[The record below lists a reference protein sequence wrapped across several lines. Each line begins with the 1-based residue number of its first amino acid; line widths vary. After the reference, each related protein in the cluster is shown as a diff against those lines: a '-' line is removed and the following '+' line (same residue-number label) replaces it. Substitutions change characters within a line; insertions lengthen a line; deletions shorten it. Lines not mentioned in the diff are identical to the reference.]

1 MAADALE
8 TAFREDWG
16 RLLALLVAQFRRLD
30 LAEDGLADAFAAA
43 AEQWR
48 SHGQP
53 ANPGAWLLTAARRK
67 IIDRLRAEAVAVRK
81 EPLLIV
87 DAELQAEARRVMFD
101 PGGQVSDER
110 LRLIFLC
117 SHPSLARESATALTL
132 RLVLGVSTA
141 DIARLFLVPETTM
154 AARLTRA
161 KRKLVVAGVRFAVPE
176 ERALG
181 DRFGSV
187 VAVIYLAFTA
197 GYAPGSG
204 LDATRVELAGEAIRL
219 ARLLRTL
226 LPRPELDALLAL
238 MLLQHSRRDAR
249 TDAADQLVLLPDQDR
264 SVWRQD
270 EIAEGLAL
278 LDASRTS
285 DAENGGDQ
293 FRLQAMIAAEHATA
307 ATADQTRWD
316 RIAGYYAEL
325 ERQTRSPVVRLN
337 RAVAV
342 AEAWGPAAGLELLDG
357 LDEELPRSHRLPAVR
372 ARFLADLGRTAEARR
387 EYETALE
394 RCGNHAEASHLRH
407 RLAELVPY

>member
-1 MAADALE
+1 
-8 TAFREDWG
+8 
-16 RLLALLVAQFRRLD
+16 
-30 LAEDGLADAFAAA
+30 
-43 AEQWR
+43 
-48 SHGQP
+48 
-53 ANPGAWLLTAARRK
+53 
-67 IIDRLRAEAVAVRK
+67 
-81 EPLLIV
+81 
-87 DAELQAEARRVMFD
+87 
-101 PGGQVSDER
+101 
-110 LRLIFLC
+110 
-117 SHPSLARESATALTL
+117 
-132 RLVLGVSTA
+132 
-141 DIARLFLVPETTM
+141 M